1 MNYRSRKFVLGGALL
16 GAVFVIGA
24 AYALARRGSSTA
36 SRPSGADSTPAGE
49 NMKGMAGMEGMSMS
63 SDGSAHLT
71 ADQIRQ
77 FGVTFGTAEVRPLT
91 MEIRTTGVVTFDE
104 TRIAKVTPKFGGFVE
119 RLHVETTGQ
128 LIGRGQPL
136 AEIYSPELVSAQ
148 QDLLVAINL
157 DRTIGQSVVPGVP
170 ASSMNL
176 LAAAKRRLQLWDISD
191 AQIQRVMRTG
201 RVQRTLTLYSPAKG
215 IVVEKKVVQGQA
227 ITPGMDLYTI
237 ADLSEVWV
245 DLQLRGGDA
254 ATVRTGSGAD
264 IVLSGIPGR
273 SYKGRVA
280 YVYPTL
286 DSASRAIRARVVVSN
301 SDGIIKP
308 GMYATA
314 RITTPTRSVLT
325 VPGSAVLRTGE
336 RDVVFVD
343 MGGGRLM
350 PHVVRVGQTAGEYI
364 EILGGVD
371 AGQRVVTSAQFLLDS
386 EANLGEI
393 MKSMI
398 GMGSS
403 GGTRGMENMP
413 GMSKQTEPMSDMNDK
428 GADVRGMKDMPGMKM
443 PGSAPTQ
450 R

>member
-16 GAVFVIGA
+16 GAVLVIGV
-24 AYALARRGSSTA
+24 AYALSRRGSSTA
-36 SRPSGADSTPAGE
+36 SRPSGADSMPAGE
-49 NMKGMAGMEGMSMS
+49 SMKGMAGMEGMSMS

-91 MEIRTTGVVTFDE
+91 IEIRTTGVVTFDE

-148 QDLLVAINL
+148 QDLLIAINL
-157 DRTIGQSVVPGVP
+157 DRTIGPSAVPGVP

-191 AQIQRVMRTG
+191 AQIQRVLRTG

-264 IVLSGIPGR
+264 IVLSGTPDR
-273 SYKGRVA
+273 SFKGRVA

-314 RITTPTRSVLT
+314 RITTPARSALT

-403 GGTRGMENMP
+403 GGMQGMENMP
-413 GMSKQTEPMSDMNDK
+413 GMSKQSEPMSDMNDK

-443 PGSAPTQ
+443 PGSAPRQ